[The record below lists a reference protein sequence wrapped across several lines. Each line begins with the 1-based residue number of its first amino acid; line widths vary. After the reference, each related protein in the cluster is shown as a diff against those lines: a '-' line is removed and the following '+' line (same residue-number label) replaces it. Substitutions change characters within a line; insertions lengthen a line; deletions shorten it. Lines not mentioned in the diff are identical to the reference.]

1 MSSGTIQLIQITP
14 DELQEAIISGVRA
27 EVEKLKADFQPK
39 QPTEFMTRNEVRD
52 LLNVDLSTVHNWTK
66 RGKLKAY
73 GLGGRLY
80 YKRAEVEEAI
90 KPLRP

>member
-52 LLNVDLSTVHNWTK
+52 LLDVDLSTVHNWTK

-73 GLGGRLY
+73 GFGGRVY
-80 YKRAEVEEAI
+80 YKRAEVEAGL
-90 KPLRP
+90 KPLVP